1 MKVKVAA
8 VQMQFEL
15 VSNKNDFRNK
25 IELFVKK
32 AKNKD
37 CKLVA
42 FPEDCG
48 TLLLGLGFRSPISL
62 IKSYLQKKEGIFN
75 LLLRAA
81 GCLITPKNIFA
92 LFGPHNQEIFEE
104 TFSTL
109 SKKYKVY
116 IMAGSILLPQDNN
129 VYNVGYF
136 YDDDGNLLGK
146 QKKLHLYPTEI
157 FWGITPG
164 DDVQVFETPFGKVG
178 ISICMDAG
186 YPEMGRIQRLL
197 GADLVIDASANPD
210 YYYELAS
217 LHGLWARVQE
227 NLFYGVHSVMVGDIF
242 GKIILRG
249 KAKILAPCYLTEDI
263 TGFISVARSDTTD
276 ELVVGELDFEK
287 LYKFR
292 QDFDNVEIINTTLM
306 KKYLHLYESIPRVP
320 RKSNWLTALRGLTL
334 KSKS

>member
-8 VQMQFEL
+8 VQMRFGLASSRREFE
-15 VSNKNDFRNK
+15 DK

-32 AKNKD
+32 AKKES
-37 CKLVA
+37 CSLVA

-48 TLLLGLGFRSPISL
+48 TLLLGLGLRSPISL

-75 LLLRAA
+75 LIKRAA
-81 GCLITPKNIFA
+81 GCLVTPKNIFA
-92 LFGPHNQEIFEE
+92 LLGPHSQEIFEE
-104 TFSTL
+104 VFSTL
-109 SKKYKVY
+109 SKKYNIY
-116 IMAGSILLPQDNN
+116 IMAGSILLPENNN

-164 DDVQVFETPFGKVG
+164 DDIQVFGTSFGRVG
-178 ISICMDAG
+178 ISICMDTG
-186 YPEMGRIQRLL
+186 YPEMGRIQRLK

-210 YYYELAS
+210 YYYEVAT

-227 NLFYGVHSVMVGDIF
+227 NLFYGIHSVMVGDIF
-242 GKIILRG
+242 GKIVLRG
-249 KAKILAPCYLTEDI
+249 KAKILAPCYLTQDI
-263 TGFISVARSDTTD
+263 TGFISVARSDNRD
-276 ELVVGELDFEK
+276 ELVVGEIDFEK

-292 QDFDNVEIINTTLM
+292 QDFDNVEIINTDLI
-306 KKYLHLYESIPRVP
+306 KKYLPLYEGIPRVP

-334 KSKS
+334 KR